1 MPAVRT
7 ASLTEHPSYISPGG
21 VAEIRLLLQFPAGE
35 ITHAKVP
42 AEPVSLTSRVQP
54 SSEWFYVLGG
64 SGQLW
69 DGYHDTRVDLKAGRC
84 VGIAP
89 GTPFQYR
96 AVETLEMLVMVMPQW
111 RPEYHA
117 IVGGGPW
124 SPTEPA
130 AVNATEFHI
139 QHPAGIDVY
148 DLRIQHPAGIDV
160 YDLKSQ
166 PDYAAPDQSNIWLLG
181 SEPAGGIAICTLA
194 PGRASV
200 PVRHRTVEE
209 LWYVIDGRGEIARR
223 HGDRDAFI
231 DELESGVCL
240 DVGTGITFQ
249 FRALGDHDLTLLL
262 LTMPAWPGAD
272 EAIAEPDR
280 AAWPS

>member
-1 MPAVRT
+1 MPAVRIAALT
-7 ASLTEHPSYISPGG
+7 AHPSYISPGG

-35 ITHAKVP
+35 ITHAKVA
-42 AEPVSLTSRVQP
+42 AESVSLTSVVQP

-69 DGYHDTRVDLKAGRC
+69 DGYHDTRIDLKAGRC
-84 VGIAP
+84 VRIAS

-96 AVETLEMLVMVMPQW
+96 AAETLEMLVMVMPQW

-124 SPTEPA
+124 SPTQPT
-130 AVNATEFHI
+130 AVNATEFH
-139 QHPAGIDVY
+139 
-148 DLRIQHPAGIDV
+148 IQHPAGIDV

-181 SEPAGGIAICTLA
+181 SEPAGGVVICTLA

-223 HGDRDAFI
+223 HGDRDPFI
-231 DELESGVCL
+231 DELESGVCI

-262 LTMPAWPGAD
+262 LTMPAWPGSD
-272 EAIAEPDR
+272 EAIAEPAR